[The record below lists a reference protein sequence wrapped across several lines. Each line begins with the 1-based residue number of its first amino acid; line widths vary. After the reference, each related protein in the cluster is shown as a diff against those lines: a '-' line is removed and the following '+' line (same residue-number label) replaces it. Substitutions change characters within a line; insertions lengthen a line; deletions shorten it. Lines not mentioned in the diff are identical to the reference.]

1 MRAFAAAVG
10 LVLVGVAAAQ
20 QPPKPGPEYDVLKK
34 LVGTWET
41 SMAAGGTTSKGTMTY
56 KLGLGG
62 LWLQSDMDGEMFGAK
77 FTGHGMDSYDAAKK
91 KYVSVWF
98 DSMGASPVVMEGTY
112 DPAKKAMT
120 AAGEGPGMDGKPQKY
135 KSVTTWLSDD
145 AVKMDMHMGD
155 SKEPDF
161 TITYKRKK

>member
-1 MRAFAAAVG
+1 MRTLAAAVA
-10 LVLVGVAAAQ
+10 LTLVGVVGAQ
-20 QPPKPGPEYDVLKK
+20 QPPKPGPEYNVLKK

-56 KLGLGG
+56 KFGLGG
-62 LWLQSDMDGEMFGAK
+62 LWLQSDMEGEMFGAK

-98 DSMGASPVVMEGTY
+98 DSMGTSPVVMEGTY
-112 DPAKKAMT
+112 DAGKKALT

-135 KSVTTWLSDD
+135 KSVTTWVSDD
-145 AVKMDMHMGD
+145 QVKMDMYMGG